1 MDITNCLDVACIAQ
15 KYGVERVWVDLEIL
29 DKELRQKG
37 QDSVKSRHQIS
48 DIAKITPHLTTSQM
62 MVRINHWNPNS
73 MEEIETAIAAGAQ
86 IIMLPYWKTVHEFS
100 LSDPFAC

>member
-15 KYGVERVWVDLEIL
+15 KYGVERVWVDLERL
-29 DKELRQKG
+29 GKEDRQKH
-37 QDSVKSRHQIS
+37 QNSVKSHHKIS
-48 DIAKITPHLTTSQM
+48 NIANIAPYLTPSQ